1 MDDRLLEQ
9 LTRIADALDR
19 LAPAPGHQP
28 PEPAPADDD
37 GATAP
42 AGDDG
47 ATAPADDD
55 GATLA
60 DLRAAVKT
68 AAGVD
73 RSRTVEILA
82 AYGAKRAPDV
92 APEQYAD
99 AIRDLQGVTE

>member
-1 MDDRLLEQ
+1 MDDRHLEQ

-42 AGDDG
+42 PQTG
-47 ATAPADDD
+47 A
-55 GATLA
+55 ATLD
-60 DLRAAVKT
+60 DLRAAVK
-68 AAGVD
+68 AAAAVD
-73 RSRTVEILA
+73 RNRVVETLA

-92 APEQYAD
+92 PPEEYAN
-99 AIRDLQGVTE
+99 AIHDLQQVTK